1 MNQQAKTIPTIII
14 IVCIALTLISVYL
27 EKNKKE
33 KILHSLESSIQS
45 TGPTEW

>member
-1 MNQQAKTIPTIII
+1 MGQSAKKIPIIII

-33 KILHSLESSIQS
+33 KILLSLESSIQS
-45 TGPTEW
+45 TGPTE

>member
-1 MNQQAKTIPTIII
+1 MGQSAKKIPII
-14 IVCIALTLISVYL
+14 IVIVCITLTLISVYL

-45 TGPTEW
+45 TGSTE